1 MLPPRSHIFVCN
13 VCLHDGRSSVTE
25 KIQAITLGDLLAP
38 LGGATVSASL
48 ARSGRY
54 RLAGRC
60 PIGVLPVG
68 TNLPA
73 EADPVQLRNALEVHP
88 GRLLEERLAG
98 LIVGESKK
106 KYWYPSWL

>member
-1 MLPPRSHIFVCN
+1 MHDDGKCFPQVRTHFVLCSM
-13 VCLHDGRSSVTE
+13 CLHDGRSSVTE

-73 EADPVQLRNALEVHP
+73 EADPV
-88 GRLLEERLAG
+88 
-98 LIVGESKK
+98 
-106 KYWYPSWL
+106 